1 MNATTETTVRP
12 FSDLIKEIEI
22 DGERFIP
29 IAKIAK
35 LAFNDHNPENPK
47 DMKTWINMPYDER
60 AWYRSELMTDLDR
73 LISIDQNFD
82 VRKYY
87 ETQKKTYEQAPSNQM
102 QIFRNLVKWG
112 FLKY

>member
-1 MNATTETTVRP
+1 MNVTTETTVRP
-12 FSDLIKEIEI
+12 FSDLIEEIEI

-29 IAKIAK
+29 ITKIAK
-35 LAFNDHNPENPK
+35 LAFNDHNPEKPNNIK
-47 DMKTWINMPYDER
+47 IWINKDYDGR
-60 AWYRSELMTDLDR
+60 AWYISKLMTDIDR

-87 ETQKKTYEQAPSNQM
+87 ETQKKTYEQAPANQM
-102 QIFRNLVKWG
+102 QIFRELVKWG